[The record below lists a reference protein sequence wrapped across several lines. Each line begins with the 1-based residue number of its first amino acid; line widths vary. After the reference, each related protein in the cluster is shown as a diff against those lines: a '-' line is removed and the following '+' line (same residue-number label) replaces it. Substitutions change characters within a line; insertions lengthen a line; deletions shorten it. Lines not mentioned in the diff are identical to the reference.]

1 MPSKDFNDDTKCLSH
16 PSYLTDRR
24 LDHTSHTAVQM
35 QPYQNLVLHLAPSFC
50 FRKQMKHISTL
61 KTFRD
66 YSLFMETYRYLLKK
80 NAASTVPRL
89 LDGTE
94 SGEALPGF
102 SSKYSIVQEV
112 GVTVRMLKP

>member
-1 MPSKDFNDDTKCLSH
+1 M
-16 PSYLTDRR
+16 
-24 LDHTSHTAVQM
+24 
-35 QPYQNLVLHLAPSFC
+35 
-50 FRKQMKHISTL
+50 KQISTL

-66 YSLFMETYRYLLKK
+66 YSLFMETYRYLLEKS
-80 NAASTVPRL
+80 AASTVPRL

-94 SGEALPGF
+94 TGEALPGF